1 MELQAAKYASSLH
14 KLLTKFKGVKKQG
27 KELAES
33 ICSRKTE
40 NKSEDFDKKLNQK
53 CANLLELSESANSIG
68 LTMIENSKK
77 WKSLPKAFSLMS
89 ESTDLISKSSCCEI
103 ANETESVANQI
114 IKQASLWINL
124 CGKIYH
130 LEESDDLIYIVACWA
145 HQPLVNENAFEL
157 LAAKSKYISA
167 YSA

>member
-33 ICSRKTE
+33 ICSRKME
-40 NKSEDFDKKLNQK
+40 NKTDDFDKKLNQK
-53 CANLLELSESANSIG
+53 CANLLEFAESANSIG
-68 LTMIENSKK
+68 LTLIENSKK

-89 ESTDLISKSSCCEI
+89 ESADLISQSSCCEI
-103 ANETESVANQI
+103 SNETESVANQI

-130 LEESDDLIYIVACWA
+130 LEDRDDLVYIVACWA

-157 LAAKSKYISA
+157 LEAKSKYIAA
-167 YSA
+167 YST

>member
-77 WKSLPKAFSLMS
+77 VKLILSTAFLFYFSV
-89 ESTDLISKSSCCEI
+89 EQPSKSVFFNVRI
-103 ANETESVANQI
+103 
-114 IKQASLWINL
+114 
-124 CGKIYH
+124 
-130 LEESDDLIYIVACWA
+130 DLFNFKVI
-145 HQPLVNENAFEL
+145 L
-157 LAAKSKYISA
+157 L
-167 YSA
+167 

>member
-1 MELQAAKYASSLH
+1 MEFQAAKYASSLH

-33 ICSRKTE
+33 ICSRKME
-40 NKSEDFDKKLNQK
+40 NKTDDFDKKLNQK
-53 CANLLELSESANSIG
+53 CANLLEFAESANSIG
-68 LTMIENSKK
+68 LTLIENSKK

-89 ESTDLISKSSCCEI
+89 ESADLISKSSCCEI
-103 ANETESVANQI
+103 SNETESVANQI

-130 LEESDDLIYIVACWA
+130 LEDRDDLVYIVACWA

-157 LAAKSKYISA
+157 LEAKSKYIAA
-167 YSA
+167 YST